1 MIEVN
6 VSFID
11 DIEYDWGD
19 FLPIW
24 ILAGFVLVFGG
35 YAAWRFY
42 LESRTD

>member
-24 ILAGFVLVFGG
+24 ILAGMTLGLGIFIVV
-35 YAAWRFY
+35 RY
-42 LESRTD
+42 LYER